1 MRVNFSKPDNPLY
14 ESPCGLDASPPVA
27 LSPSLKGSN
36 MTIATSSLIEIESE
50 ATGSLVADADWK
62 LDAACRGQIELFF
75 ARKAERPQAR
85 ERREAKAK
93 KLCDACPVSLECRTT
108 ARENREY
115 GFWAGESEEDR
126 HLLGFRVTAPI
137 GLRARLADI
146 EKRQSR
152 SA

>member
-1 MRVNFSKPDNPLY
+1 MS
-14 ESPCGLDASPPVA
+14 
-27 LSPSLKGSN
+27 
-36 MTIATSSLIEIESE
+36 IATSPLLEIESE
-50 ATGSLVADADWK
+50 ALVSVEVSTDWK

-85 ERREAKAK
+85 QRREAKAK
-93 KLCDACPVSLECRTT
+93 KLCDACPVSVECRMT

-137 GLRARLADI
+137 GLRARLADA
-146 EKRQSR
+146 EKRQSC